1 VPLIRPIAVNI
12 IANSAFAGA
21 LPLTPSLYQTSTSY
35 NATARGAAAA
45 YSAMVPQ
52 LVKNSVKK

>member
-1 VPLIRPIAVNI
+1 M
-12 IANSAFAGA
+12 ANSAFAGA
-21 LPLTPSLYQTSTSY
+21 LPLRPSLYQTSTSY
-35 NATARGAAAA
+35 NATARQAAAA